1 MIMTVCKY
9 PQPVSTKHVRASN
22 FVTNRIGEQPRFGQL
37 QAYTNSTVLPEPSLL
52 AYSMICDES
61 MEEGNLIPHLT
72 QETI

>member
-9 PQPVSTKHVRASN
+9 PQPVSIKHVRASY
-22 FVTNRIGEQPRFGQL
+22 FVTYRIGEQPRFG

-52 AYSMICDES
+52 AYSMIGDES
-61 MEEGNLIPHLT
+61 MEEGKQIPHLT